1 MPDRHHERLR
11 DLFARCLDLPADARE
26 AFLAEACRGD
36 EPLRRRVSAMLA
48 GAGDERFLSEPTGQ
62 LPNAAPTQPDSAE
75 VAEAPGARIGPY
87 KLLQQIGEG
96 GFGVVFLAEQTEPVQ
111 RRVALKV
118 LKLGMDT
125 RQVVAR
131 FEQERQALAMMDHPN
146 IARALDAGATASGR
160 PYFVMDLVK
169 GQPIVAYCD
178 QNRLP
183 IAERLEL
190 FAQVCAAVQ
199 HAHGKGVI
207 HRDLKPGNVLVA
219 TVDGRPLAKV
229 IDFGIAKATSQKLTE
244 KTLFTEHQQVIG
256 TLQYMSP
263 EQAAGSLDIDTRTDV
278 YSLGVMLYELLTGST
293 PFDERTLGAAMFG
306 ELQRLIREVDPP
318 RPSTRLSAARET
330 IAAIAAQRGVEP
342 RRLGVLL
349 RGDLDWIVMRALE
362 KDRARRYETASD
374 LAADVLRHLRGEAV
388 VAAPPSAGYRLRKFV
403 RRNRALVLASA
414 ATGTALFAGV
424 IAFAWQ
430 ARITAEER
438 DRAVA
443 LQRDANEQRL
453 LAEDHA
459 RAESTARRRA
469 EAITGFVTQA
479 LRSADPVHGG
489 RQNATIVEAMQNAVR
504 RIDGGVLRDE
514 PQLTAELLETIA
526 EVLGDHGRADEA
538 LPLAER
544 ALVLTRKLHTG
555 PHAATARSLRTLG
568 FVTSQL
574 GRYEQALAIN
584 RELLAMLRQLPDGDD
599 EALSTAQNNIATA
612 LAHLGRYAEAE
623 PIMRQA
629 LATTVRLVGAES
641 SEAANGKGTLGG
653 ILEHLGQTEAA
664 EALFREAR
672 ATLQLLPGDH
682 PSRVANACS
691 LGHLLWSTGR
701 AAEAEPLFAEA
712 LAANR
717 RMFAG
722 DHPVTVKCLA
732 NLAATHE
739 AQHQLDAAEPLR
751 REAVRMSQAVFP
763 GDHLITADMLVALHD
778 LHRRQK
784 RDAEALPYLE
794 QAVGMWRRLGIDE
807 ELATGLNRLGT
818 LLYDL
823 RRDAEAEPVLVEAL
837 ERDRRLHDGDH
848 ATIVSSLILLGRA
861 RLALNKPIDAQQPLD
876 EALAMHARL
885 QPGPSK
891 VLARLH
897 WFAAKTRLQNGEP
910 ARALPGLETAVAMAE
925 SLLPPDSPQLA
936 DYRATLAKC
945 RAALAK

>member
-1 MPDRHHERLR
+1 MQDRHHERLR
-11 DLFARCLDLPADARE
+11 ALFTQCVDLPAEARG
-26 AFLAEACRGD
+26 AFLDEACAGD
-36 EPLRRRVSAMLA
+36 EPLRRRLQAMLA
-48 GAGDERFLSEPTGQ
+48 GADDARFLSEPTGQ
-62 LPNAAPTQPDSAE
+62 LPAAANAPADRAD
-75 VAEAPGARIGPY
+75 VAEAPGSRIGPY

-131 FEQERQALAMMDHPN
+131 FEQERQALAMMEHPN
-146 IARALDAGATASGR
+146 IARALDAGATSSGR

-207 HRDLKPGNVLVA
+207 HRDLKPNNVLV
-219 TVDGRPLAKV
+219 TTIDGRPQAKV

-293 PFDERTLGAAMFG
+293 PFDEKTLGVAMLG
-306 ELQRLIREVDPP
+306 ELQRLIRDVDPP

-330 IAAIAAQRGVEP
+330 LAAIAAQRGVEP
-342 RRLGVLL
+342 RRLGLLL

-374 LAADVLRHLRGEAV
+374 LAADVHRHLRGEAV
-388 VAAPPSAGYRLRKFV
+388 IAAPPSAGYRLRKFV
-403 RRNRALVLASA
+403 RRNRVLVLASA
-414 ATGTALFAGV
+414 ATGVTLLAGV

-430 ARITAEER
+430 ASIAASER
-438 DRAVA
+438 DRAVTM
-443 LQRDANEQRL
+443 QRAADEQRR

-459 RAESTARRRA
+459 RAEAAARRHA
-469 EAITGFVTQA
+469 EAITRFVTQT

-489 RQNATIVEAMQNAVR
+489 QQNTTIVDAMQKAVR
-504 RIDGGVLRDE
+504 MIDAGVLRDQ
-514 PQLTAELLETIA
+514 PQVTADLLETIA
-526 EVLGDHGRADEA
+526 EVLTDHGRADEA

-544 ALVLTRKLHTG
+544 ALASTRALHRG
-555 PHAATARSLRTLG
+555 PHTDTARSLRTLG
-568 FVTSQL
+568 YVKGQL
-574 GRYEQALAIN
+574 GRHEEALAVDQ
-584 RELLAMLRQLPDGDD
+584 EALAMLQQVPDRLD
-599 EALSTAQNNIATA
+599 EALSTAQNNIATT
-612 LAHLGRYAEAE
+612 LAHLGRFAEAE

-629 LATTVRLVGAES
+629 LATTIQLVGPES
-641 SEAANGKGTLGG
+641 VEVATSKGTLGG
-653 ILEHLGQTEAA
+653 ILEHLGQVEAA

-672 ATLQLLPGDH
+672 STLQQVPGDH
-682 PSRVANACS
+682 PSKVSTSCS

-722 DHPVTVKCLA
+722 DHPITTKCLA
-732 NLAATHE
+732 NLAAAHE
-739 AQHQLDAAEPLR
+739 AQGQLDAAEPLR
-751 REAVRMSQAVFP
+751 REAVRMAQALFP
-763 GDHLITADMLVALHD
+763 GDHPLTAELLESLAD
-778 LHRRQK
+778 LHRQQK
-784 RDAEALPYLE
+784 RDAEALPPLQ
-794 QAVGMWRRLGIDE
+794 QAVGMRRRLGMDE
-807 ELATGLNRLGT
+807 ALADGLGHLGK
-818 LLYDL
+818 LLFDL
-823 RRDAEAEPVLVEAL
+823 RRDAEAEPVLAEAVE
-837 ERDRRLHDGDH
+837 RGRHRHGGDH
-848 ATIVSSLILLGRA
+848 EAIVGSLILLGRV
-861 RLALNKPIDAQQPLD
+861 RLALDKPIDAQPALD
-876 EALAMHARL
+876 EALAMHTRL

-891 VLARLH
+891 VVARLQ

-910 ARALPGLETAVAMAE
+910 ARALPGLEAAVAMAE
-925 SLLPPDSPQLA
+925 SLLPADSPQLA

-945 RAALAK
+945 RAALTK

>member
-11 DLFARCLDLPADARE
+11 DLFARCLDLPVDARE

-36 EPLRRRVSAMLA
+36 EPLLRRVSAMLA
-48 GAGDERFLSEPTGQ
+48 GADDERFLSEPTGQ
-62 LPNAAPTQPDSAE
+62 LPNAAPAQPDSAE
-75 VAEAPGARIGPY
+75 VAEGPGARIGPY

-414 ATGTALFAGV
+414 ATGTALLAGV

-430 ARITAEER
+430 ARIAADER

-489 RQNATIVEAMQNAVR
+489 RQNATIVEAMQKAVR
-504 RIDGGVLRDE
+504 MIDGGVLRDE

-574 GRYEQALAIN
+574 GRYEQALAID

-682 PSRVANACS
+682 PSKVANACS

-712 LAANR
+712 LAQNR

-751 REAVRMSQAVFP
+751 REAVRMSQAVCP

-910 ARALPGLETAVAMAE
+910 ARALPGLETSVAMAE
-925 SLLPPDSPQLA
+925 SLLPADSPQLA

>member
-11 DLFARCLDLPADARE
+11 SLFARCLDLPADARG
-26 AFLAEACRGD
+26 AFLAEACGGD
-36 EPLRRRVSAMLA
+36 EPLRRRVSAMLV
-48 GAGDERFLSEPTGQ
+48 GADDERFLSEPTGQ
-62 LPNAAPTQPDSAE
+62 LPNAAPAPPDAAE
-75 VAEAPGARIGPY
+75 VAEGPGARIGPY

-146 IARALDAGATASGR
+146 IARALDAGATVSGR

-278 YSLGVMLYELLTGST
+278 YSLGVLLYELLTGST

-374 LAADVLRHLRGEAV
+374 LAADLLRHLRGEAV

-430 ARITAEER
+430 ARITADER

-443 LQRDANEQRL
+443 LQRTANEQRL

-479 LRSADPVHGG
+479 LRAADPVHGG
-489 RQNATIVEAMQNAVR
+489 RQDSTIVEAMQKAVR
-504 RIDGGVLRDE
+504 MIDGGVLRDE

-538 LPLAER
+538 LSLAER
-544 ALVLTRKLHTG
+544 ALALTRKLHTG

-584 RELLAMLRQLPDGDD
+584 QELLAMLRQLPDDD
-599 EALSTAQNNIATA
+599 EAMSTAQNNIATA
-612 LAHLGRYAEAE
+612 LAHLGRFAEAE
-623 PIMRQA
+623 PILRQA

-641 SEAANGKGTLGG
+641 LDAATEKGTLGG
-653 ILEHLGQTEAA
+653 ILEQLGQTAAA

-672 ATLQLLPGDH
+672 ATLQQLPGDH
-682 PSRVANACS
+682 PSKVGNACS

-739 AQHQLDAAEPLR
+739 AQDQLDAAEPLR

-763 GDHLITADMLVALHD
+763 GDHALTADMLVALHD
-778 LHRRQK
+778 LHRRRK
-784 RDAEALPYLE
+784 RDADALPYLE
-794 QAVGMWRRLGIDE
+794 QAVGMWRRLGIDA
-807 ELATGLNRLGT
+807 ELATGLNRLGA
-818 LLYDL
+818 LLYEL

-837 ERDRRLHDGDH
+837 ERDRRLHDGDD
-848 ATIVSSLILLGRA
+848 AGIVSSLILLGRA
-861 RLALNKPIDAQQPLD
+861 RLALDKPIDAQQPLD

-925 SLLPPDSPQLA
+925 SLLPADSPQLA

-945 RAALAK
+945 RAALGK

>member
-62 LPNAAPTQPDSAE
+62 LPNAAPAQPDSAE
-75 VAEAPGARIGPY
+75 VAEGPGARIGPY

-146 IARALDAGATASGR
+146 IARAIDAGATASGR

-278 YSLGVMLYELLTGST
+278 YSLGVLLYELLTGST

-414 ATGTALFAGV
+414 ATGTALLAGV

-430 ARITAEER
+430 ARIAADER

-443 LQRDANEQRL
+443 MQRTANEQRR

-489 RQNATIVEAMQNAVR
+489 RQNATIVEAMQKAVR
-504 RIDGGVLRDE
+504 MIDGGVLRDE

-574 GRYEQALAIN
+574 GRSEQALAID

-682 PSRVANACS
+682 PSKVANACS

-823 RRDAEAEPVLVEAL
+823 RRDAEAEPVLAEAL

-925 SLLPPDSPQLA
+925 SLLPADSPQLA

>member
-1 MPDRHHERLR
+1 MQDRHHERLR
-11 DLFARCLDLPADARE
+11 TLFAQCVDLPADARS
-26 AFLAEACRGD
+26 AFLAEACAGD
-36 EPLRRRVSAMLA
+36 DALRRRLQAMLA
-48 GAGDERFLSEPTGQ
+48 GADDVRFLSEPTGQ
-62 LPNAAPTQPDSAE
+62 LPAAVSAAAE
-75 VAEAPGARIGPY
+75 QADVAEGPGSRIGPY

-131 FEQERQALAMMDHPN
+131 FEQERQALAMMEHPN
-146 IARALDAGATASGR
+146 IARALDAGATSSGR
-160 PYFVMDLVK
+160 PYFVMDLVQ

-207 HRDLKPGNVLVA
+207 HRDLKPSNVLV
-219 TVDGRPLAKV
+219 TTIDGRPHAKV

-293 PFDERTLGAAMFG
+293 PFDEKTLGIAMLG
-306 ELQRLIREVDPP
+306 ELQRLIRDVDPP

-342 RRLGVLL
+342 RRLGILL

-362 KDRARRYETASD
+362 KDRVRRYETASD

-414 ATGTALFAGV
+414 ATGAALLAGV
-424 IAFAWQ
+424 VAFAWQ
-430 ARITAEER
+430 ANVAARER
-438 DRAVA
+438 DRAVTMQQTA
-443 LQRDANEQRL
+443 DVQRR

-459 RAESTARRRA
+459 RAEAAARRRA
-469 EAITGFVTQA
+469 EAITAFVTQT

-489 RQNATIVEAMQNAVR
+489 QQNTSIVDAMQKAVR
-504 RIDGGVLRDE
+504 MIDRGVLRDQ
-514 PQLTAELLETIA
+514 PQVTADVLETIA
-526 EVLGDHGRADEA
+526 EVLADHGRADEA

-544 ALVLTRKLHTG
+544 ALVLTRTRHRG
-555 PHAATARSLRTLG
+555 PHVDTARSLRTLG
-568 FVTSQL
+568 YVKSQL
-574 GRYEQALAIN
+574 GRHEEALAVN
-584 RELLAMLRQLPDGDD
+584 QEVLAMLQQVPDPVDD
-599 EALSTAQNNIATA
+599 ALCTAQNNIATM
-612 LAHLGRYAEAE
+612 LAHLGRFAEAE

-629 LATTVRLVGAES
+629 LATTVRLVGPDSVEVATS
-641 SEAANGKGTLGG
+641 KGTLGG
-653 ILEHLGQTEAA
+653 ILEHLGQIEAA

-672 ATLQLLPGDH
+672 NTLQQLPGDH
-682 PSRVANACS
+682 PSKVSNSCS

-712 LAANR
+712 LAENR

-722 DHPVTVKCLA
+722 DHPVTTKCLA
-732 NLAATHE
+732 NLAAAHE
-739 AQHQLDAAEPLR
+739 AQGQFEAAEPLL

-763 GDHLITADMLVALHD
+763 GDHPLTAELLEALAD
-778 LHRRQK
+778 LHCSQK
-784 RDAEALPYLE
+784 REAEALPPLE
-794 QAVGMWRRLGIDE
+794 QAVGMRRRLGMDE
-807 ELATGLNRLGT
+807 ALAHDLFNLGK
-818 LLYDL
+818 LLFDL
-823 RRDAEAEPVLVEAL
+823 RRDAEAEPVLVEAVDHG
-837 ERDRRLHDGDH
+837 RHHHGGDH
-848 ATIVSSLILLGRA
+848 EALVSLLILLGRA
-861 RLALNKPIDAQQPLD
+861 RLALDKPIDAQPALD

-891 VLARLH
+891 VMARLQ
-897 WFAAKTRLQNGEP
+897 WFAARTRLQNGEP
-910 ARALPGLETAVAMAE
+910 ARALPGLEAAVTMAE
-925 SLLPPDSPQLA
+925 SLLPADSPQLA
-936 DYRATLAKC
+936 EYRATLAKC